1 MLLNISHE
9 TLYRYEQAAAYSVQV
24 LRLFPRVDAGQRI
37 ITWQVEAPG
46 RRWRQFDAYGN
57 QTYAISRNEPHTET
71 RILARGQVET
81 SDERGVLVPHS
92 LNVPP
97 LAFVHPTHLT
107 TSDAA
112 IQALAA
118 QTLDGHT
125 AAPRQRLEALMASI
139 YQRVT
144 YVQGVT
150 EVHHSAAET
159 LAAGSGVCQDMAHI
173 FVAACRAAGL
183 PARYVSGYILT
194 DAQHAASHAWAEAWI
209 ADALRGA
216 GAWLGYDVTHNR
228 LAGPELCRLAVG
240 RDYLDAGP
248 VRGSRI
254 GGLKE
259 QMEVRVTVAEPLR
272 GPAQNMGQQ

>member
-9 TLYRYEQAAAYSVQV
+9 TLYRYKQAAAYSVQM

-37 ITWQVEAPG
+37 VSWQVDAPG
-46 RRWRQFDAYGN
+46 RRWRQLDAYGN

-71 RILARGQVET
+71 RILAYGQVET
-81 SDERGVLVPHS
+81 SEERGVLVPHS
-92 LNVPP
+92 LNIPP
-97 LAFVHPTHLT
+97 LAFAHPTPLT
-107 TSDAA
+107 ESDAP

-118 QTLDGHT
+118 EALGSYAGSARQSLD
-125 AAPRQRLEALMASI
+125 ALMATI

-150 EVHHSAAET
+150 EVTHSAAQALVE
-159 LAAGSGVCQDMAHI
+159 GSGVCQDMAHI
-173 FVAACRAAGL
+173 FVAACRARGV

-209 ADALRGA
+209 PDALRGA
-216 GAWLGYDVTHNR
+216 GAWLGFDVTHNR

-240 RDYLDAGP
+240 RDYMDAGP

-254 GGLKE
+254 GGLQE
-259 QMEVRVTVAEPLR
+259 QMQVKVTVAEPGR

>member
-9 TLYRYEQAAAYSVQV
+9 TLYRYEQAVDYSMQV

-37 ITWQVEAPG
+37 IAWQVDAPG

-57 QTYAISRNEPHTET
+57 QTYAVSRNERHTET

-81 SDERGVLVPHS
+81 SNERGVLVPHG
-92 LNVPP
+92 LNLPP
-97 LAFVHPTHLT
+97 LAFAHPTRLT

-118 QTLDGHT
+118 ETLGGH
-125 AAPRQRLEALMASI
+125 AGAPRQSLDALMAAI
-139 YQRVT
+139 QQRVT

-150 EVHHSAAET
+150 EVHHSAAEA

-194 DAQHAASHAWAEAWI
+194 DAQHAASHAWGEAWI

-240 RDYLDAGP
+240 RDYMDAGP

-259 QMEVRVTVAEPLR
+259 HMEVRVSVVEPLR
-272 GPAQNMGQQ
+272 GPAQNMVQQ